1 MLIDRTEIKFWLD
14 DVCSDDLGIVVQGFP
29 TFSAAEPR
37 ATLYSIPGRNGDLC
51 VWDGSYKNISA
62 EIKCYVANT
71 SAVETVLAAANG
83 WLNYGAYKKFVISS
97 ELGRYRLARVT
108 NSAEIAIRMGVLAPF
123 SVKLNCKPQRF
134 YDDDT
139 PRVFGNSGKIT
150 NPTVFDA
157 KPLLRCHWASGAQ
170 KGGNEFLTITNT
182 KGTCRI
188 GLGVL
193 AQVPIPDYIDVDLD
207 SLSAVTSN
215 GYNVP
220 LSFEGGHPVFC
231 PGDTQ
236 FASSNSLAGSDMEW
250 FDQIDVYPRWWTL

>member
-1 MLIDRTEIKFWLD
+1 MLIDRSKTVFWLD
-14 DVCSDDLGIVVQGFP
+14 DVCSADLGIVVQGFP
-29 TFSAAEPR
+29 TFSTAEPR

-51 VWDGSYKNISA
+51 VWDGSYENISA
-62 EIKCYVANT
+62 EIKCYIANT
-71 SAVETVLAAANG
+71 SDVETALAATNG

-108 NSAEIAIRMGVLAPF
+108 NAAEIAIRMGALAPF

-157 KPLLRCHWASGAQ
+157 KPLLRCHWANGAQ
-170 KGGNEFLTITNT
+170 KGGNEFLTITNE

-188 GLGVL
+188 GLGLL

-220 LSFEGGHPVFC
+220 LSFEGVHPVFC
-231 PGDTQ
+231 PGDTE
-236 FASSNSLAGSDMEW
+236 FASSNSLASPNMEW
-250 FDQIDVYPRWWTL
+250 FGQIDVYPRWWTL